1 MGKPYAPQVSVPGY
15 AGGPKPSPDLSAKPI
30 KRGSARLRQG
40 SSKAKRILD
49 ILLASFL
56 LFLTFP
62 LLLGIALLVATDGG
76 PVLFRHRRI
85 GRHGVSF
92 SCLKFRTMILGA
104 EECLTEYLSYHPE
117 AQAEWERDR
126 KLAFDPRV
134 TKIGRFLRLSSLDEL
149 PQLLNVLRGEMS
161 IVGPRP
167 VTQEELAQY
176 GGVASLYRS
185 VRPGITGLWQ
195 ISGRNDITYAAR
207 VGLDERYVRNWSLAL
222 DLSILLRT
230 PAVVLVRRGAR

>member
-1 MGKPYAPQVSVPGY
+1 MGKPYAQQAPVPAY
-15 AGGPKPSPDLSAKPI
+15 AGGLKPQPELSTKLIKP
-30 KRGSARLRQG
+30 ATVTLRQG
-40 SSKAKRILD
+40 SSRTKRVLD

-62 LLLGIALLVATDGG
+62 LLLGIALVVAMDGG
-76 PVLFRHRRI
+76 PVLFKHRRI
-85 GRHGVSF
+85 GRHGASF
-92 SCLKFRTMILGA
+92 GCLKFRTMILDA
-104 EECLTEYLSYHPE
+104 EDCLAEYLSYHPE
-117 AQAEWERDR
+117 AQIEWDRDR
-126 KLAFDPRV
+126 KLTFDPRV

-176 GGVASLYRS
+176 GVAASLYKS

-195 ISGRNDITYAAR
+195 ISGRNDITYATR
-207 VGLDERYVRNWSLAL
+207 VSLDERYIRNWSLAL

-230 PAVVLVRRGAR
+230 PAVVLTRRGAR